1 MKIRIFI
8 NSSFESD
15 SIGMDNNTLIF
26 YFKSIE
32 SYKNFRNTFS
42 LNKEF
47 EDDLEIH
54 YKLTEIIEDLNISQF
69 KKKFKRVKPIVRYY
83 NSNQELEN
91 IDIPIIIDLSTLS
104 FNEKLAILTDPKAD
118 KENLFFMDE
127 YTTGEYI
134 TLNEMIEMYQNI
146 LLDCEIIRKN
156 NFSITETLY
165 FIYSKYKERI
175 YKEEGKREKSSISRS
190 LNQIMKRDNIVCVG
204 YSNYLNAIASILNIP
219 VFPLSWT
226 DASNPNSG
234 HQENIAIINDPKYDI
249 KGIFTIDITW
259 DSKRN
264 ADDEEYQNN
273 IKHFLVPAQK
283 DLLEKTKKRL
293 VLPVDNIY
301 YSAIYKYQRYK
312 RFNESNVPNAIL
324 WDNKRIAFNAFNKLH
339 QILGLPPIKGDCD
352 LEIEINKIKKL
363 GTVRIPEE
371 TLKNII
377 NSVTPKSEEELDT
390 ILQTSY
396 HYITPKERLFS
407 LLLAKRK

>member
-83 NSNQELEN
+83 NSNQELAN

-118 KENLFFMDE
+118 KEYLFFMDE

-165 FIYSKYKERI
+165 FIYSKYK
-175 YKEEGKREKSSISRS
+175 
-190 LNQIMKRDNIVCVG
+190 V
-204 YSNYLNAIASILNIP
+204 
-219 VFPLSWT
+219 
-226 DASNPNSG
+226 
-234 HQENIAIINDPKYDI
+234 
-249 KGIFTIDITW
+249 
-259 DSKRN
+259 RN
-264 ADDEEYQNN
+264 
-273 IKHFLVPAQK
+273 L
-283 DLLEKTKKRL
+283 
-293 VLPVDNIY
+293 
-301 YSAIYKYQRYK
+301 
-312 RFNESNVPNAIL
+312 
-324 WDNKRIAFNAFNKLH
+324 
-339 QILGLPPIKGDCD
+339 
-352 LEIEINKIKKL
+352 
-363 GTVRIPEE
+363 
-371 TLKNII
+371 
-377 NSVTPKSEEELDT
+377 
-390 ILQTSY
+390 
-396 HYITPKERLFS
+396 
-407 LLLAKRK
+407 